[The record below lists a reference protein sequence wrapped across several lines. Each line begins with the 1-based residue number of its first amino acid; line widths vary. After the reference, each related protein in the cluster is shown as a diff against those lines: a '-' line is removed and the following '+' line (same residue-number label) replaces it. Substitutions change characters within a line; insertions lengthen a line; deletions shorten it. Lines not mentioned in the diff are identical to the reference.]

1 MQSWSFPQCL
11 HLQPGLFASAVTG
24 HVRVR
29 KLAVQRAQCLQPAD
43 VHFSCA
49 ELELL
54 SAFFVCIVCALCL
67 FACVLCA
74 CSLRFLSHCYFR
86 CVQLFNS
93 LQVFR
98 ELTNMIHATEYLCS
112 QRYLCALLHFVPVH
126 FASGV
131 TAHVRIVQ
139 SIAQRAEAVE
149 M

>member
-1 MQSWSFPQCL
+1 MSVCADLLFNVLNDFSLQTYRSRRMQSWSFPQCL

-54 SAFFVCIVCALCL
+54 SAFFVCIVCALRL

-74 CSLRFLSHCYFR
+74 CSLCFWCHC
-86 CVQLFNS
+86 
-93 LQVFR
+93 
-98 ELTNMIHATEYLCS
+98 
-112 QRYLCALLHFVPVH
+112 
-126 FASGV
+126 
-131 TAHVRIVQ
+131 
-139 SIAQRAEAVE
+139 
-149 M
+149 